1 MQVEAAF
8 QVSAETALATEV
20 MDPCNHIEREE
31 YINKVGHVL
40 SQFELCCSQFC
51 Y

>member
-20 MDPCNHIEREE
+20 LDPCNYVEREE
-31 YINKVGHVL
+31 YINKVGYVI
-40 SQFELCCSQFC
+40 SQFD